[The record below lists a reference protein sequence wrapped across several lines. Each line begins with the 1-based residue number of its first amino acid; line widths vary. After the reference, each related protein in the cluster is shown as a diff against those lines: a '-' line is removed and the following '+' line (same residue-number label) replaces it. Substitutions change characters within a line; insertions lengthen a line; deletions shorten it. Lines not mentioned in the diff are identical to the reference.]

1 MITAEQATL
10 TLAPIVANLEQ
21 LRGLERLVGRAGA
34 CRVLRFDEVFE
45 SLDALIVA
53 HPLPLGHL
61 TIEGHGV
68 KVRIAL
74 DGVFVMHDGE
84 ATDLI
89 RDIELYLRELA
100 VPPVLRWLN
109 PFRVMLAVALFVAA
123 YEGAYATMLISLV
136 VLVLLEHTAFEARAR
151 SAALK
156 LREDWTLD
164 PRLSVAIVGLVI
176 VVAKLLQRFG

>member
-1 MITAEQATL
+1 
-10 TLAPIVANLEQ
+10 
-21 LRGLERLVGRAGA
+21 
-34 CRVLRFDEVFE
+34 
-45 SLDALIVA
+45 
-53 HPLPLGHL
+53 
-61 TIEGHGV
+61 
-68 KVRIAL
+68 
-74 DGVFVMHDGE
+74 MHDGE